1 MIGVADARNPQVM
14 TDFLWFGLKQAWAI
28 IFGALLLAAILPY
41 VNFFTHHYLW
51 DICWVLVTAIFV
63 AYRRT
68 KLVFRPYRRDLWM
81 PLLLGFVL
89 VTFFIWIAENISTF
103 ERIWIYPNQQQ
114 GWDMVGISKLT
125 AWFLLMQL
133 SFVLIYVLRQFER
146 SSAERNSTP

>member
-1 MIGVADARNPQVM
+1 
-14 TDFLWFGLKQAWAI
+14 
-28 IFGALLLAAILPY
+28 
-41 VNFFTHHYLW
+41 
-51 DICWVLVTAIFV
+51 
-63 AYRRT
+63 
-68 KLVFRPYRRDLWM
+68 M

-89 VTFFIWIAENISTF
+89 VAFFIWIAENISTF
-103 ERIWIYPNQQQ
+103 ARIWIYPNQQQ